1 MRATTENSRYAL
13 NNLGEYANQHHESL
27 AALLDPGSRSRTL
40 ELLGGSLE
48 GKTCLEVGAGHG
60 SFALWL
66 ADQVGPQGQVIA
78 IDLRPERI
86 PQHDRL
92 TSLQRDVTQ
101 FEPVPQGPADFVHTR
116 LTLQHIPQRE
126 AVLHWLV
133 SDEVLKPGGV
143 LLVEDWDASRTDVV
157 MDAPTPEDRDRFNR
171 FQDFMGREV
180 FAGRGTDRTWAR
192 RVHGRMVAEGLTDV
206 HTVMSGQSWIGG
218 GAGGRMVAASVWQ
231 TYSVLLAAGASEDEL
246 QGIIALLDDPRLVL
260 SSHLLYSTGGTKPVR

>member
-1 MRATTENSRYAL
+1 MRATTEPSRYAL
-13 NNLGEYANQHHESL
+13 NNLSDYANQHHESL

-40 ELLGGSLE
+40 ELLGGSLA

-66 ADQVGPQGQVIA
+66 ADQAGPQGRVTA
-78 IDLRPERI
+78 IDLHPERI
-86 PQHDRL
+86 PEHDRL
-92 TSLQRDVTQ
+92 TTLQRDVTL

-116 LTLQHIPQRE
+116 LMLQHVPQRE

-133 SDEVLKPGGV
+133 SDEILKPGGV

-157 MDAPTPEDRDRFNR
+157 MDAPSPEDGERFNR
-171 FQDFMGREV
+171 FQEFMGREV

-206 HTVMSGQSWIGG
+206 HTIVSGQAWTGG
-218 GAGGRMVAASVWQ
+218 DVGGRLVAASVRQ
-231 TYSVLLAAGASEDEL
+231 TYPLLQAAGMTDSELE
-246 QGIIALLDDPRLVL
+246 GIIALLDDPRLVL
-260 SSHLLYSTGGTKPVR
+260 SSHLMYSTSGTKPVG